1 MDESTREIETYEPGG
16 ASEAEYDSQSA
27 QSAIEREAAAE
38 AERRAEQ
45 AAFDNA
51 QATTPDP
58 APVST
63 GG

>member
-1 MDESTREIETYEPGG
+1 MDESTREVTYEAGG
-16 ASEAEYDSQSA
+16 AAEAEYDAQSA
-27 QSAIEREAAAE
+27 QSAVEREAAAE
-38 AERRAEQ
+38 AERQAAQ

-63 GG
+63 DG